1 MSVESTKELPSILK
15 PTKTR
20 RRSVA
25 VDKLEVKEKIVKIKK
40 ERSPRTPEQIQ
51 KDKERMESVRS
62 CRKKPVEKV

>member
-1 MSVESTKELPSILK
+1 MSVESIEELPSILK

-40 ERSPRTPEQIQ
+40 ERSAEQIQ

-62 CRKKPVEKV
+62 CRKLQLPKD